1 MANKTALGIR
11 HMRDISDK
19 VGERMANE
27 EADDSWEKEAAE
39 EESDVVMMETTGE
52 TEMVAAASND

>member
-1 MANKTALGIR
+1 
-11 HMRDISDK
+11 MRDISDK